1 MEAKSNRKKKS
12 SENIAIKPDEEADI
26 DEDEDDETSPTLNMT
41 KRQIIT
47 RATIFLTVGTGVVT
61 FFSDPM
67 VGAITRF
74 GTATG
79 IPAFY
84 VSFIVAP
91 LASNASELIA
101 AIIFA
106 SKRKKENMTLTMS
119 SLYGAVTMNNTM
131 CLGLFLALIAFQGL
145 AWEFSAETI
154 VIFLVTFIVGVVQT
168 LNITFKTW
176 HAFAILGLYPLSL
189 LIVAILEIPAINW
202 K

>member
-12 SENIAIKPDEEADI
+12 IEPVVIKQDEEAVDD
-26 DEDEDDETSPTLNMT
+26 DEEEETSPTSTMT
-41 KRQIIT
+41 VRQIIT
-47 RATIFLTVGTGVVT
+47 RATIFLAVGTGVVT

-74 GTATG
+74 GAATN

-91 LASNASELIA
+91 LASNASELVA

-106 SKRKKENMTLTMS
+106 SKQKKENMTLTMS
-119 SLYGAVTMNNTM
+119 SLYGAATMNNTM

-154 VIFLVTFIVGVVQT
+154 VIFLVTFIVGLLQI
-168 LNITFKTW
+168 LNVTFKAW
-176 HAFAILGLYPLSL
+176 HAFAVLGLYPLSL
-189 LIVAILEIPAINW
+189 FIVAILEIPAVNW